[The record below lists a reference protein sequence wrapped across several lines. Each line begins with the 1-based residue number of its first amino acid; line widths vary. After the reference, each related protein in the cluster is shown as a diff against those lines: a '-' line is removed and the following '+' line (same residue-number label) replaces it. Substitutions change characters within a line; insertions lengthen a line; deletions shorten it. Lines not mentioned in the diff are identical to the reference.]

1 LWRRRRRWE
10 RIREGAG
17 NSSPNHVQDIH
28 GWRGWRRWL
37 RRVRMG
43 EVVHAMRIGRKV
55 VQQFVEVED
64 DDEGHGQ
71 DDTQGAEDSGLAR
84 RVAQPHHDDRCL
96 AGVGLALPLLVAVI
110 AVAEPSGLLF
120 QVVQQHLHVLRR
132 SWKVVRRRELFEPL
146 LLGAGATAAALGV
159 GRWSRSLVRV

>member
-1 LWRRRRRWE
+1 MWRRRRRWE

-96 AGVGLALPLLVAVI
+96 AGVGPALPLLVGLHASHER
-110 AVAEPSGLLF
+110 VAAPIE
-120 QVVQQHLHVLRR
+120 
-132 SWKVVRRRELFEPL
+132 
-146 LLGAGATAAALGV
+146 
-159 GRWSRSLVRV
+159 